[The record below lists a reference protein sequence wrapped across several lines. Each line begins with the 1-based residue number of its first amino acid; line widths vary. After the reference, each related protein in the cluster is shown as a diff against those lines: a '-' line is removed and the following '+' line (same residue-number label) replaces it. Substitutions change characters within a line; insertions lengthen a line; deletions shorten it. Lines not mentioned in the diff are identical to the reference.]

1 MIQIKDKIMPIQRQ
15 FRLNKNYI
23 TSQHLLK
30 AKSIIELANKITTKQ
45 TAIFPINATN
55 GNISLTYKELTIYG
69 NLQQVQTDIQEIN
82 SEDIFDNGS
91 LSLNA
96 NLNPIKTLSVSL
108 NYPNGQVYVSTNN
121 LTKEEFDVILKIIE
135 EFFPISQEIPIQPSG
150 ITSQIEVINTD
161 KTNIEKPKKI
171 SNTVFIIMSFN
182 DEHRDAYYV
191 AIQPTLIKLG
201 FKPIRV
207 DEIQHNNTVTK
218 EIIEAI
224 ENSAFVI
231 ADLTGERPN
240 VYYEVGYAHKADKE
254 VVLVA
259 KKGTAV
265 HFDVAAINRIDY
277 KDYTDLCDS
286 LEKRVKSVGKRLGFN
301 IE

>member
-1 MIQIKDKIMPIQRQ
+1 MPIQRQ
-15 FRLNKNYI
+15 FRLNKIYR
-23 TSQHLLK
+23 TSQDLMKGRSLV
-30 AKSIIELANKITTKQ
+30 ELANKITSKHS
-45 TAIFPINATN
+45 AIFPTIATT
-55 GNISLTYKELTIYG
+55 GNVSLNYKELTLYG

-82 SEDIFDNGS
+82 PNDIFDNGS

-96 NLNPIKTLSVSL
+96 NLNPIKTLSISL
-108 NYPNGQVYVSTNN
+108 FYNNGQVNVNTNN
-121 LTKEEFDVILKIIE
+121 LDKEEFDVVVKTIE
-135 EFFPISQEIPIQPSG
+135 EFFPLSQEIPFQPSG
-150 ITSQIEVINTD
+150 LTSQTETI
-161 KTNIEKPKKI
+161 KTEKSIIEKPQKI
-171 SNTVFIIMSFN
+171 SNSVFIIMSFN

-286 LEKRVKSVGKRLGFN
+286 LEKRVKSVAKRLGFN